1 VLPEHLIYF
10 GSTYFIFQKFV
21 SRLLLPLL
29 TACIIIVIT
38 AFHTL
43 SKATKITVEDL
54 ETFVR
59 DEFKKS
65 EVWYTIIRPSTT
77 IRRY

>member
-1 VLPEHLIYF
+1 V
-10 GSTYFIFQKFV
+10 FQKFV

-29 TACIIIVIT
+29 TACIMIVIT
-38 AFHTL
+38 AFHAS
-43 SKATKITVEDL
+43 SKATEITVEDP

-65 EVWYTIIRPSTT
+65 EAWCTVIGPSTT
-77 IRRY
+77 VRRY